1 MAKPID
7 FMRKHVTA
15 FETLVYDSYFLS
27 NRGQVTIQN
36 NLDSTNTLF
45 KSNDFKS
52 KKLLRKKMNCLN
64 LICYIFHQEN
74 MNRMPEEPQDFSSKP
89 N

>member
-15 FETLVYDSYFLS
+15 FETLVYDSYFLL
-27 NRGQVTIQN
+27 NRGQVTI
-36 NLDSTNTLF
+36 NTLF

-74 MNRMPEEPQDFSSKP
+74 MNQMPEEPQDFSSKP